1 MDGPCKLTPYDE
13 WHGSPAFSQSE
24 QDDVVLTGPGLK
36 HLYLDVCPVEIA
48 ERLNEQHAEIEK
60 LKSDLQEAHDQYAHL
75 VHDFD
80 VVAAELAEFKR
91 KQKEAVDRR
100 ARNILGIDKEEK

>member
-36 HLYLDVCPVEIA
+36 HLYLDV
-48 ERLNEQHAEIEK
+48 
-60 LKSDLQEAHDQYAHL
+60 
-75 VHDFD
+75 
-80 VVAAELAEFKR
+80 VAAELAEFKR